1 MSQVSLQPGGH
12 VIKFQPVNCE
22 LTVVWDVWEILKV
35 RMGTLLSFL
44 HAVTSIEDVM
54 VGTAAPIFNYKE
66 VRHTQGYRELEAWV
80 PSNFS
85 EPPCR
90 HRLPTSGLPLNEM
103 N

>member
-1 MSQVSLQPGGH
+1 MSHVSLQPGGH

-54 VGTAAPIFNYKE
+54 VGLQ
-66 VRHTQGYRELEAWV
+66 H
-80 PSNFS
+80 PSS
-85 EPPCR
+85 TTR
-90 HRLPTSGLPLNEM
+90 R
-103 N
+103 